1 EITAR
6 ALTVSTEAVSKVYD
20 GTVSASGTAIVT
32 SGALQGSDTLSGGSF
47 AFADKHAGA
56 GKTVTVSDVTLNDG
70 NSGGNYILTY
80 ADNTASEITA
90 RALTVST
97 KAVSRVYDGTVSASG
112 TAIVTSG
119 ALQGS
124 DTLSGGS
131 FAFADKHAGAGKT
144 VTVSDVT
151 LNDGN
156 SGGNYILTYADNTA
170 SEITA
175 RVLTV
180 SLSGT
185 VSKVYDGATAATLS
199 PGNYSLS
206 GLVPGDVVSIVLLSS
221 NYDTADIG
229 TGKTVSVAG
238 LSLSGVDKANYLL
251 GSSAASAA
259 IGEITSAVTPWDDS
273 VKQVVEPLFDQEES
287 GKPDRVSL
295 DETLG
300 IRTGNRLDSGAG
312 LLVNCMEPEG
322 RVLKLVG
329 SPVDVTGWQVATC
342 MSGSL

>member
-1 EITAR
+1 
-6 ALTVSTEAVSKVYD
+6 
-20 GTVSASGTAIVT
+20 
-32 SGALQGSDTLSGGSF
+32 
-47 AFADKHAGA
+47 
-56 GKTVTVSDVTLNDG
+56 
-70 NSGGNYILTY
+70 
-80 ADNTASEITA
+80 
-90 RALTVST
+90 
-97 KAVSRVYDGTVSASG
+97 
-112 TAIVTSG
+112 VTSG